1 MLVVWINVAARGLDI
16 NDVRLYFG
24 RFIMNPAS
32 TNVAALNRSICTLVA
47 SVQCTEASVQVVMN
61 KVQTLLFSATL
72 TKKRL
77 HRFSP
82 ARIQQELFYLY
93 RNQNFGRFIMN
104 PASTDASF

>member
-47 SVQCTEASVQVVMN
+47 SVQCTEASRTSGHEQ
-61 KVQTLLFSATL
+61 
-72 TKKRL
+72 
-77 HRFSP
+77 
-82 ARIQQELFYLY
+82 
-93 RNQNFGRFIMN
+93 
-104 PASTDASF
+104 STDASVQCHSDKEASAQIQSSKNPARIILPLSQPKLW